1 MLGRRAVR
9 ASAQAKRIKEIVEP
23 GLLLPN
29 IGPPPSRGNT
39 GLTGRS
45 DPRESSRALFPRCL
59 QEFVMMAELSPTQ
72 RRPRTNLTSLPPH
85 VWGDGSDMEE
95 GILPGPDGPRNSGNV
110 RLGKAPVPLPP
121 RRDRFLHE

>member
-95 GILPGPDGPRNSGNV
+95 GILPGPERPAKSRRYSFGESSRP
-110 RLGKAPVPLPP
+110 PLHP
-121 RRDRFLHE
+121 D